1 MHFESDF
8 PGIHRNYRRSGAVS
22 WTHACWLY
30 ISWANWERGETYG
43 SVELLDDCQE
53 ELDVLVGTDG
63 DFWTHGCWYRGWY
76 ELDVDGC
83 GYVATGRRCCCG
95 GQIKVGE
102 VVGQEWYESTQ
113 ERKRSSVCQHTD

>member
-1 MHFESDF
+1 MRATSLGSIELSSEW
-8 PGIHRNYRRSGAVS
+8 RSELDSRLLAV
-22 WTHACWLY
+22 HLVGKLGK
-30 ISWANWERGETYG
+30 GETYG

-63 DFWTHGCWYRGWY
+63 DFWTHGCWDRGWY

-113 ERKRSSVCQHTD
+113 ERKRSSVCKHTD